1 MIKDTIREAALR
13 MQNALDVLDED
24 LVGIRTGRAS
34 PGLVEHLPVDYYGAQ
49 TPLIQLATI
58 SVPEPR
64 QLLIRPFDPLT
75 LKEIERAILVSNLG
89 LTPNNDGKL
98 IRLNLPRLTEER
110 RKELARIVRNRL
122 EETLISI
129 RNIRRDLIKDLREFE
144 KEKLI
149 SEDDLERG
157 EKDLQDLT
165 DKMTTKVDEIGDKKE
180 KEIMEV

>member
-1 MIKDTIREAALR
+1 MIKDSIREAALR
-13 MQNALDVLDED
+13 MQSALDVLDED
-24 LVGIRTGRAS
+24 LGGIRTGRAS
-34 PGLVEHLPVDYYGAQ
+34 PGLVERLPVEYYGAL

-64 QLLIRPFDPLT
+64 QLLIRPFDPST
-75 LKEIERAILVSNLG
+75 LKGIERAILVSNLG

-98 IRLNLPRLTEER
+98 IRLNLPQLTEER
-110 RKELARIVRNRL
+110 RKELVKIVKNRL

-157 EKDLQDLT
+157 EKDLQNLT
-165 DKMTTKVDEIGDKKE
+165 DKMTAKVDEIGDKKE

>member
-24 LVGIRTGRAS
+24 LIGIRTGRAS
-34 PGLVEHLPVDYYGAQ
+34 PGLVERLPVDYYGAQ

-64 QLLIRPFDPLT
+64 QLLIRPFDPST

-110 RKELARIVRNRL
+110 RKELAKIVRNRL

>member
-1 MIKDTIREAALR
+1 VIKDTIREAALR

-34 PGLVEHLPVDYYGAQ
+34 PGLVERLPVDYYGAQ